1 MSFLIEQPPETT
13 GDNTNDIEALRE
25 YISELVDELEY
36 RLRGVGEE
44 K

>member
-1 MSFLIEQPPETT
+1 MSFIIEQPPELT
-13 GDNTNDIEALRE
+13 GDNGNDLEALRE